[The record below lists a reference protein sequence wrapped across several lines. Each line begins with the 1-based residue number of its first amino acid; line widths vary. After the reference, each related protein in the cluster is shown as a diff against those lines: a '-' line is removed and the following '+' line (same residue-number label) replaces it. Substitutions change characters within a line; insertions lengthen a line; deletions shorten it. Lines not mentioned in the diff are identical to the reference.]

1 MENKDQ
7 ISLEDLTTVKDLLD
21 LAATRGAFRG
31 SELRTVGEIYDQI
44 SKFLE
49 AIFAQAQADLNEQNK
64 QQGEV

>member
-31 SELRTVGEIYDQI
+31 SELRTVGEIYDKI